1 MTARTTTTEAPRVLS
16 LRWTLSKAADTY
28 GYNALKLTDTR
39 TKRGFRAVGGGYVH
53 DMEGTVF
60 AEWLTAAH
68 PERLAAIAGRAFN
81 VYTPGRGTD
90 RADLPPGTGLD
101 GMTRTAGT
109 SDVRLDGACGL
120 SSMLAIAEAA
130 GLEVHKFFSNRG
142 KLAGFT
148 VAVAAAQE
156 GGAA

>member
-39 TKRGFRAVGGGYVH
+39 TKRGFRAVGGGY

-68 PERLAAIAGRAFN
+68 PERLEAIAGRAFN

-90 RADLPPGTGLD
+90 RADIPLGTGLY
-101 GMTRTAGT
+101 GLTRTAGT

-142 KLAGFT
+142 RLSGFT
-148 VAVAAAQE
+148 VAVAAATE